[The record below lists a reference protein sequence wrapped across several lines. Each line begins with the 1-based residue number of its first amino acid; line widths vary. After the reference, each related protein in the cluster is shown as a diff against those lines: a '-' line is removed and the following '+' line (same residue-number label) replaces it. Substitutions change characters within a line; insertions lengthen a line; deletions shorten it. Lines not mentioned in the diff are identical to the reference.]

1 MSLGTVVQHPQHR
14 GCHSEHLTL
23 LHTAAFRSTKIMA
36 VFESLVGKSHLE
48 RASIDEVRCA
58 LRVFVNTR
66 SHVLSQAYL
75 DVTHMVEARIRSR
88 GDGDGDGD
96 PEDQSGAAAERPN
109 KTRLDLPAVVARHK
123 DWVVIGGQL
132 RNESAMDRYRSGLSC
147 HR

>member
-1 MSLGTVVQHPQHR
+1 
-14 GCHSEHLTL
+14 
-23 LHTAAFRSTKIMA
+23 MA

-58 LRVFVNTR
+58 LGVFVNTR

-96 PEDQSGAAAERPN
+96 GDPEDQSGAAERPN
-109 KTRLDLPAVVARHK
+109 KTRLDLPAVVAAHK
-123 DWVVIGGQL
+123 DWVVVGGKL
-132 RNESAMDRYRSGLSC
+132 RNESAMDRYRSGLSY

>member
-1 MSLGTVVQHPQHR
+1 M
-14 GCHSEHLTL
+14 L
-23 LHTAAFRSTKIMA
+23 L
-36 VFESLVGKSHLE
+36 
-48 RASIDEVRCA
+48 
-58 LRVFVNTR
+58 VNTR

-88 GDGDGDGD
+88 GATSGDGDGDGDAD

-123 DWVVIGGQL
+123 DWVVVGGQL